1 MRIRGYAADIKG
13 TSEPLKSE
21 MILEMKDLEK
31 ELAVINAKLITEQ
44 VFSEAFVKALE
55 DISKFY
61 ESSGDDL
68 IQRMKNID
76 WEDHFLIF
84 KWDYVYP
91 ELFDKMVEILKNK

>member
-1 MRIRGYAADIKG
+1 MI
-13 TSEPLKSE
+13 SE
-21 MILEMKDLEK
+21 MNELQNELNIL
-31 ELAVINAKLITEQ
+31 NAKLSTVEI
-44 VFSEAFVKALE
+44 FSEAFVKALA
-55 DISKFY
+55 DISKLY
-61 ESSGDDL
+61 ESTGDDL